1 MRHALPALLLAAG
14 LLAAPLAGSPA
25 AAAAPAAPAVP
36 PADWEAARALAAA
49 RGVPVLIDFYTDW

>member
-14 LLAAPLAGSPA
+14 LLAGPLAASPA
-25 AAAAPAAPAVP
+25 AAAPAGP

-49 RGVPVLIDFYTDW
+49 RGVPVLIDFTTDW

>member
-25 AAAAPAAPAVP
+25 AAAAPAVP

>member
-14 LLAAPLAGSPA
+14 LLAGPLAASPA
-25 AAAAPAAPAVP
+25 ATASPAVP

-49 RGVPVLIDFYTDW
+49 RGAPILIDFYTDW